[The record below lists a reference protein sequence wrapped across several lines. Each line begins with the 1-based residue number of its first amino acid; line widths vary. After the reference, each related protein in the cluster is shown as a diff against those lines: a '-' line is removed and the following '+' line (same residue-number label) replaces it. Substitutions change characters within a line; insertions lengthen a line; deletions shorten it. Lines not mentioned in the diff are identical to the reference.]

1 MNLNDTKEAQNRA
14 SFSHPQSS
22 LARPS
27 FLLQQ
32 LCVIFE
38 LKKKKR
44 LFSPTLDDRSN
55 IPATNCLEN
64 VEKLQEE
71 NRKTLP
77 IPLFRDNH
85 C

>member
-1 MNLNDTKEAQNRA
+1 MHLNDTKEAQNRA

-22 LARPS
+22 LAGPS
-27 FLLQQ
+27 FILQQ

-38 LKKKKR
+38 LKKKR

-55 IPATNCLEN
+55 IHTTNCLEN

-77 IPLFRDNH
+77 IPLSRDNH